1 MYGTRIVAFSFVDR
15 NDNNNK
21 KKSTHQSKATGLFAK
36 EAQCYANTMG
46 FSLDLSHPHL
56 VCKDR
61 DGKDI
66 SCKKVKNELS

>member
-21 KKSTHQSKATGLFAK
+21 KSTPQSKATSLFAK

-46 FSLDLSHPHL
+46 FSLDLSHPHPL
-56 VCKDR
+56 CKDR
-61 DGKDI
+61 EGKDI
-66 SCKKVKNELS
+66 SCEKVKNELS